1 MARPA
6 RTPSQADRTLTD
18 RPVALLDGRAI
29 SWDDL
34 VPRLAE
40 MGGRRALEEV
50 ALERALTRA
59 CAAQGITVT
68 RAGVDREGE
77 LLLETYLAS
86 GLAQTRSEAEALVQ
100 DVKRSRGLG
109 PERFGALLRR
119 NAMLRAI
126 VRDDV
131 TIDDAS
137 IQRAYALRFG
147 PLYRAR
153 LIVTATREDAQRVLD
168 ELAGGASFGKV
179 AARRSTDQSAARGG
193 VIDDISPAD
202 QSWPTGVR
210 AAVESM
216 RPGDTSVPIA
226 VEGGY
231 AILRLDA
238 VDRTTGGPPIDG
250 VRAQLERDERLRQ
263 ERVLMDQKASSMM
276 ASLDL
281 VVLDDRFGS

>member
-168 ELAGGASFGKV
+168 ELAGGASFGEV